1 MRAVV
6 GCQYLYRR
14 KATYYLRVKI
24 PKRLGVREVRLCLR
38 TEVLEVAVVILQ
50 RLKPLIIQ
58 LKGLVIHSRTL
69 DTSLISQQ
77 LKQIKN
83 AMQKQL
89 TIADI
94 DPLIAKLEQGFSD
107 GGHAVNALGD
117 KSILELDSRFKKLFI
132 HMADTDSNEERVN
145 RFAEIIKD
153 LPEGE
158 RWSFL
163 ESMSSVIKLFTRIE
177 DNQAEGE
184 GLPQQANE
192 LLAEHG
198 YAIEPKSL
206 PYRVLLS
213 KLKTSNAV
221 RDELLASIFNEDFLG
236 EREVQGLLARASE
249 PVLHT
254 PIADVDNEPTG
265 PLFSEVYSEFLEF
278 KIKKEKLTEKIQADY
293 ERFYTV
299 WQLLMDDKPIDQYK
313 PKDIGRFIDR
323 CFELPRMNIAPYNK
337 MTWQER
343 LDCEVP
349 EEDVTSPKSV
359 QGYYK
364 WLQSIFAYAKK
375 DTVDYIS
382 SSPCSI
388 KRDFSSNTRGAF
400 SDLELVQFLNAAKG
414 ESTLWKQW
422 IIQLGIYTGARLG
435 ELVQLRK
442 SDIRFDEETKRH
454 YILITDEHK
463 DQKLKTENAK
473 RKIPMHTALVAGG
486 FLDFVATCDEKLFNE
501 LDKSV
506 RVTGWMPRLM
516 ESIGVPTFNELGH
529 KRSFHSFRHTFITK
543 LMNDG
548 VPVNNLQQVV
558 GHEIS
563 SFGITSNYT
572 HKATSIKSL
581 VEVVDALNIDNL

>member
-1 MRAVV
+1 M
-6 GCQYLYRR
+6 
-14 KATYYLRVKI
+14 
-24 PKRLGVREVRLCLR
+24 E
-38 TEVLEVAVVILQ
+38 
-50 RLKPLIIQ
+50 RLKPLISK

-69 DTSLISQQ
+69 DTSSISQQ
-77 LKQIKN
+77 LNQIKS

-94 DPLIAKLEQGFSD
+94 DPMIAKLEQSFSD

-117 KSILELDSRFKKLFI
+117 KSILELDGQFKELLI
-132 HMADTDSNEERVN
+132 DMADIDSNEERVS
-145 RFAEIIKD
+145 RFAEIIKG
-153 LPEGE
+153 LPDDE

-163 ESMSSVIKLFTRIE
+163 ESMASVMKVFSRMEE
-177 DNQAEGE
+177 DPTDEE

-198 YAIEPKSL
+198 FSIEPNSL

-213 KLKTSNAV
+213 KLKASNAV
-221 RDELLASIFNEDFLG
+221 RGELLASIFNEDFLG
-236 EREVQGLLARASE
+236 EREVQGLLTKPPQAMVAAPE
-249 PVLHT
+249 IEVKE
-254 PIADVDNEPTG
+254 EPTG
-265 PLFSEVYSEFLEF
+265 PLFSEVYAEFLAF
-278 KIKKEKLTEKIQADY
+278 KIKKEKLTEKIQKDY
-293 ERFYTV
+293 ERIYTV
-299 WQLLMDDKPIDQYK
+299 WRLVMEDRPIEQYK
-313 PKDIGRFIDR
+313 PKDIGRFIDK

-337 MTWQER
+337 MSWQER
-343 LDCEVP
+343 VECEVP
-349 EEDVTSPKSV
+349 EDDLISPKSV

-364 WLQSIFAYAKK
+364 WAQSVFAYAKK
-375 DTVDYIS
+375 DTVDLIS
-382 SSPCSI
+382 VSPCSI
-388 KRDFSSNTRGAF
+388 KRDFTTNTRGAF
-400 SDLELVQFLNAAKG
+400 SDTELKQFLNAANEQHKP
-414 ESTLWKQW
+414 WKKW

-435 ELVQLRK
+435 ELSQLRK
-442 SDIRFDEETKRH
+442 SDIRYDEETKRH

-463 DQKLKTENAK
+463 DQKLKTDNAK
-473 RKIPMHTALVAGG
+473 RKIPIHKALITNG
-486 FLDFVATCDEKLFNE
+486 FLEYVASCDQWLFEE

-572 HKATSIKSL
+572 HKATNIKNL
-581 VEVVDALNIDNL
+581 VAVVDAFNI

>member
-1 MRAVV
+1 MH
-6 GCQYLYRR
+6 GITGIKYLYKR
-14 KATYYLRVKI
+14 KSTFYIRVKI
-24 PKRLGVREVRLCLR
+24 PKRLGTREVRLCLR
-38 TEVLEVAVVILQ
+38 TKRLPVAIAKLDLLLPMVK
-50 RLKPLIIQ
+50 RLKA
-58 LKGLVIHSRTL
+58 LVISSRTL
-69 DTSLISQQ
+69 ETDLVSKQ
-77 LKQIKN
+77 LNQIKD
-83 AMQKQL
+83 AMLKQL

-94 DPLIAKLEQGFSD
+94 DPLIAKLEQGYSD
-107 GGHAVNALGD
+107 GGHTINALGTQ
-117 KSILELDSRFKKLFI
+117 SLTELDDNFKERFVYI
-132 HMADTDSNEERVN
+132 AEAESSTEREA
-145 RFAEIIKD
+145 RFDEIVIG
-153 LPEGE
+153 LEQGE
-158 RWSFL
+158 RWAFIESF
-163 ESMSSVIKLFTRIE
+163 SSIMKLFPQMKGADEPI
-177 DNQAEGE
+177 DALPLQAK
-184 GLPQQANE
+184 E
-192 LLAEHG
+192 LLFSNG
-198 YAIEPKSL
+198 FKVEPNSV

-213 KLKTSNAV
+213 KLKVTNAV
-221 RDELLASIFNEDFLG
+221 RDQLLVSIFEEDFLG
-236 EREVQGLLARASE
+236 ERKTQGLLSSQPQINANLSQVETPEE
-249 PVLHT
+249 PS
-254 PIADVDNEPTG
+254 G
-265 PLFSEVYSEFLEF
+265 PLFSQVYAEFLEF
-278 KIKKEKLTEKIQADY
+278 KIRKEKLTEKIQKDY

-299 WQLLMDDKPIDQYK
+299 WQLVMADRPIEQYR

-349 EEDVTSPKSV
+349 EEEVTSPKSV

-382 SSPCSI
+382 SSPCNI
-388 KRDFSSNTRGAF
+388 KRDFTSNTRGAF
-400 SDLELVQFLNAAKG
+400 TDLELVQFLNAAQD
-414 ESTLWKQW
+414 ESTQWKKW
-422 IIQLGIYTGARLG
+422 ILRLGIYTGARLG

-463 DQKLKTENAK
+463 DQKLKTDNAK
-473 RKIPMHTALVAGG
+473 RKIPMHNSLKADGFIEYVAACG
-486 FLDFVATCDEKLFNE
+486 EKVFEE

-563 SFGITSNYT
+563 SFGITGNYT
-572 HKATSIKSL
+572 HKATSIKNL
-581 VEVVDALNIDNL
+581 VEVVDMYNIVDR

>member
-1 MRAVV
+1 MHAVA

-24 PKRLGVREVRLCLR
+24 PKRIGAREIRLCLR
-38 TEVLEVAVVILQ
+38 THKLEVALVLMQ
-50 RLKPLIIQ
+50 RLKPIISQ
-58 LKGLVIHSRTL
+58 LKGLVIRSRAL
-69 DTSLISQQ
+69 DTSSISQQ
-77 LKQIKN
+77 LEQIKT

-94 DPLIAKLEQGFSD
+94 DPMIAKLEQGFSD
-107 GGHAVNALGD
+107 GGHAVNALGE
-117 KSILELDSRFKKLFI
+117 KSILELDDRFKELFVHI
-132 HMADTDSNEERVN
+132 ADTDSNEERVN
-145 RFAEIIKD
+145 CFAEVLKGLSD
-153 LPEGE
+153 DE

-163 ESMSSVIKLFTRIE
+163 ESMSSVMKVFSGMKDE
-177 DNQAEGE
+177 PSEGE
-184 GLPQQANE
+184 GIPQQANE

-198 YAIEPKSL
+198 FAIEPNSL

-213 KLKTSNAV
+213 KLKASNAV

-236 EREVQGLLARASE
+236 EREVQGLLTKAPE
-249 PVLHT
+249 PMVVA
-254 PIADVDNEPTG
+254 PMVEVDDEPRG
-265 PLFSEVYSEFLEF
+265 PLFSEVYAEFLEF
-278 KIKKEKLTEKIQADY
+278 KIKKEKLTEKIQKDY
-293 ERFYTV
+293 ERFHTV
-299 WQLLMDDKPIDQYK
+299 WQILMDDRPIEQYK

-337 MTWQER
+337 MSWQER
-343 LDCEVP
+343 VECEVP
-349 EEDVTSPKSV
+349 EDDLISPKSV

-364 WLQSIFAYAKK
+364 WAQSVFAYAKK
-375 DTVDYIS
+375 DTVDLIS
-382 SSPCSI
+382 VSPCSI
-388 KRDFSSNTRGAF
+388 KRDFTTNIRGAF
-400 SDLELVQFLNAAKG
+400 SDTELKQFLNAAK
-414 ESTLWKQW
+414 EERKTWKKW

-442 SDIRFDEETKRH
+442 SDIRYDKETQRH

-473 RKIPMHTALVAGG
+473 RKIPMHNELITSG
-486 FLDFVATCDEKLFNE
+486 FLDYVATCEQEVFDE

-572 HKATSIKSL
+572 HKATSIKNL
-581 VEVVDALNIDNL
+581 VEVVDAFKVGC